1 VDENLTAIGHYLAGQ
16 IDGAV
21 ARWELCAFNNLCR
34 EQYTR
39 LDLEWPYAKTPLM
52 TALERSHCELVA
64 RSCGFHPE
72 LILATGATR
81 ADEPT

>member
-1 VDENLTAIGHYLAGQ
+1 
-16 IDGAV
+16 
-21 ARWELCAFNNLCR
+21 
-34 EQYTR
+34 
-39 LDLEWPYAKTPLM
+39 LM